1 MSKHD
6 NFQKGIAWKVLQKRR
21 LQWFETWLEKYE
33 IISKH
38 VPENLP
44 KSAKMHQEK
53 QAKINLEIAL
63 GKTVNLGNIGFYDCL
78 TTCWQRLGSIPDMAS
93 TWSGRHGRAL
103 AKLGAS
109 TLSNIFSDFSDFPI
123 FFLIYRFLAKIYRNR
138 FKSIKLCKL
147 YKTIKNK

>member
-44 KSAKMHQEK
+44 KSANMHQEK

-63 GKTVNLGNIGFYDCL
+63 GKTVN
-78 TTCWQRLGSIPDMAS
+78 
-93 TWSGRHGRAL
+93 
-103 AKLGAS
+103 
-109 TLSNIFSDFSDFPI
+109 
-123 FFLIYRFLAKIYRNR
+123 
-138 FKSIKLCKL
+138 
-147 YKTIKNK
+147 